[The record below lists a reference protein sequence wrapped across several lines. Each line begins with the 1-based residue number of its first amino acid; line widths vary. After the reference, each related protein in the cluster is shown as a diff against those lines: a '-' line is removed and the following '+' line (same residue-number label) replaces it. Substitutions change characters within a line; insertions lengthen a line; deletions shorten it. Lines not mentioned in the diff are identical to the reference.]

1 MDMPEHLSDSTYKQL
16 QITLV
21 DCPGHASLI
30 RTIIGGIFS
39 SVYEYEYW
47 QSYFLG
53 AQIIDLMF
61 LVIDVTK
68 GIQTQ
73 TAECLIIG
81 EITCDKMIVILNKI
95 DLIEE
100 SQRQSTIDKVSK
112 INSASTWSNITDW
125 T

>member
-1 MDMPEHLSDSTYKQL
+1 MDIPEHLSDSTYKQL

-73 TAECLIIG
+73 T
-81 EITCDKMIVILNKI
+81 V
-95 DLIEE
+95 
-100 SQRQSTIDKVSK
+100 
-112 INSASTWSNITDW
+112 
-125 T
+125 

>member
-1 MDMPEHLSDSTYKQL
+1 MDIPEHLSDSTYKQL